1 MRHRYDPSLS
11 PQIKNVTHAEERL
24 QDLESRKNPTPVRV
38 AEEPQKPVRAAD
50 TSKSGVSFMAKMKK
64 ITDKFIRRF

>member
-1 MRHRYDPSLS
+1 
-11 PQIKNVTHAEERL
+11 VTHAEERL

-38 AEEPQKPVRAAD
+38 AEEPQKPIRVAEEPQRPVQAAD